1 MYCTTCGHKNP
12 EGARYCSLC
21 GSLLET
27 APEETTVT
35 YAIDTELDDDTAVA
49 LDELAPDQALIVI
62 KRGPSAGSNFLLDK
76 DVTTCGRHPESDI
89 FLNDITVSRRHADI
103 LREGGRFIIKDVGSL
118 NGTYVNRER
127 VDVGELSNGDEV
139 QIGKFKLQ
147 FYTAGGSGA

>member
-1 MYCTTCGHKNP
+1 MYCTTCGHKNS
-12 EGARYCSLC
+12 EGARFCSRC
-21 GSLLET
+21 GAALET

-35 YAIDTELDDDTAVA
+35 YAIDTDLDDDAAVA
-49 LDELAPDQALIVI
+49 LDELGPDQALVVI

-103 LREGGRFIIKDVGSL
+103 LREGARFIIKDVGSL
-118 NGTYVNRER
+118 NGTYLNRER
-127 VDVGELSNGDEV
+127 VDVGELSNGDEI

-147 FYTAGGSGA
+147 FYSAGGASA